1 MIKKIKN
8 AGLWIRLLSITIDV
22 FLFCSLAMSLSLICL
37 QNKYFEQLDKSIY
50 VVKNDYWYY
59 LWLFFLILMLL
70 IFFVVIPIFTKG
82 KTIGMLLTRLELKIQ
97 DGSFYKVIL
106 KRNQF
111 STLLW
116 IVLIVLFMI
125 FVNPKIVNKIAIS
138 SYINKNYKNSS
149 DNEIQQLL
157 SQNSLTILETSFYTI
172 VSTLSPII
180 LLEQLFLLM
189 SSGFKKEKISIVDRL
204 TKSQIVY
211 SNKFEKIKQESE
223 INLIKPI
230 KNISVD
236 INWKE

>member
-1 MIKKIKN
+1 MIKKNKN

-37 QNKYFEQLDKSIY
+37 QTKYFEQLDKSIY

-82 KTIGMLLTRLELKIQ
+82 KTIGMLLTKLDLKIQ
-97 DGSFYKVIL
+97 DKSVYKVIL

-111 STLLW
+111 STFLW
-116 IVLIVLFMI
+116 IVLIILFMI
-125 FVNPKIVNKIAIS
+125 FVSPKIVNKIVVS
-138 SYINKNYKNSS
+138 SYVNKNYKNSS
-149 DNEIQQLL
+149 DETIKQLL
-157 SQNSLTILETSFYTI
+157 SENSLTILETSFYTI
-172 VSTLSPII
+172 VCTLSPII

-189 SSGFKKEKISIVDRL
+189 SSSFKKEKISIVDRL

-211 SNKFEKIKQESE
+211 SNKFENIKQESE

-230 KNISVD
+230 KNISID
-236 INWKE
+236 IKWKE

>member
-1 MIKKIKN
+1 MIKKNKN

-37 QNKYFEQLDKSIY
+37 QTKYFGQLDKSIY

-82 KTIGMLLTRLELKIQ
+82 KTIGMLLTRLDLKIQ
-97 DGSFYKVIL
+97 DKSIYKVIL

-111 STLLW
+111 STFLW
-116 IVLIVLFMI
+116 IVLIILFMI
-125 FVNPKIVNKIAIS
+125 FVSPKIVNKIVVS
-138 SYINKNYKNSS
+138 SYVNKNYKNSS
-149 DNEIQQLL
+149 DETIKQLL
-157 SQNSLTILETSFYTI
+157 SENSLTILETSFYTI
-172 VSTLSPII
+172 VCTLSPII

-189 SSGFKKEKISIVDRL
+189 SSSFKKEKISIVDRL

-211 SNKFEKIKQESE
+211 SNKFENIKQESE

-230 KNISVD
+230 KNISID
-236 INWKE
+236 IKWKE